1 MNVQRLRGKYNDALP
16 LYNRA
21 LQIKQALSREED
33 AQLAQIMNSTAV
45 LYRLRGEYDKAEPL
59 YLRAL
64 AIRQRIFGEIHED
77 VAQSYN
83 SLGCLLQDMGRYK
96 EAEEN
101 FLKSISQREFLLGV
115 NHPDVAMSLKYV
127 SYHRQFNRVPN
138 IRSILATWLV
148 FTWIGASTTKQVQS
162 TNVPCPSIK
171 WSLVKITRTTRR
183 RLTVSVEIIACR
195 YLI

>member
-1 MNVQRLRGKYNDALP
+1 
-16 LYNRA
+16 
-21 LQIKQALSREED
+21 
-33 AQLAQIMNSTAV
+33 MNSTAV

-59 YLRAL
+59 YMKAL

-115 NHPDVAMSLKYV
+115 NHPDVAMSLK
-127 SYHRQFNRVPN
+127 
-138 IRSILATWLV
+138 
-148 FTWIGASTTKQVQS
+148 
-162 TNVPCPSIK
+162 
-171 WSLVKITRTTRR
+171 
-183 RLTVSVEIIACR
+183 
-195 YLI
+195 